1 MAFYICSNCGYGS
14 ATFLG
19 KCPECG
25 EWNTLKQQ
33 QGFSDDSKKKKTNPQ
48 DLNVK
53 SFEEVIAKHDKRRH
67 PTGIHEFDRVLG
79 GGIPS
84 DGVILLTGEPGI
96 GKSTLLLQA
105 LSKQNALY
113 ISGEE
118 SAEQIKERID
128 RLKMPHEN
136 LMFSDTLQVESIIEG
151 FESLKSKPNVL
162 VVDSIQM
169 LYSRGVESMTGS
181 VSQLRETIL
190 QLVQFAKKNHVALI
204 LIGHITKEG
213 DVAGPKIVEHMV
225 DTVLSFE
232 GDKISHF
239 RILRAT
245 KNRFGSTDEIGI
257 FEMKGEGL
265 SEVTNPLAFVSP
277 GDNDASS
284 DNTPT
289 TGRAVAGVIEGKR
302 PLFFEIQSLTVHTSL
317 PVPRRVARGV
327 EYNKLLLLLAVMKRH
342 MRIDTDTYDIYVNV
356 AGGVDVKSPASDL
369 AILASLISSIKD
381 KPIPKSAVFVGEVG
395 LLGEVRSAYSE
406 DKILAESKRIGL
418 TKYVNS
424 KNLKKHCRNLLSLFG
439 S

>member
-1 MAFYICSNCGYGS
+1 MSFYICSNCGFGS
-14 ATFLG
+14 ATFIG
-19 KCPECG
+19 KCPDCG

-33 QGFSDDSKKKKTNPQ
+33 QGFSDDPKKKKSSPQ
-48 DLNVK
+48 IFAVK
-53 SFEEVIAKHDKRRH
+53 SFGEVIAKHEKRRL

-79 GGIPS
+79 WGIPS

-96 GKSTLLLQA
+96 GKSTILLQA
-105 LSKQNALY
+105 LANQSALY

-128 RLKMPHEN
+128 RISLPHSD

-151 FESLKSKPNVL
+151 FSKLENKPQVM

-204 LIGHITKEG
+204 LVGHITKDG
-213 DVAGPKIVEHMV
+213 DVAGPTLVEHMV

-239 RILRAT
+239 RILRAN

-257 FEMKGEGL
+257 FEMKGKGL
-265 SEVTNPLAFVSP
+265 EEVTNPLAFIS
-277 GDNDASS
+277 DEKSS
-284 DNTPT
+284 LTSA
-289 TGRAVAGVIEGKR
+289 GRAVAGVIEGKR
-302 PLFFEIQSLTVHTSL
+302 PLFFEIQSLAVHTSL
-317 PVPRRVARGV
+317 PVPRRVARGI

-342 MRIDTDTYDIYVNV
+342 MRIDPDSYDIYVNV
-356 AGGVDVKSPASDL
+356 AGGVDVKSPAVDL
-369 AILASLISSIKD
+369 AVLASLISSIKD
-381 KPIPKSAVFVGEVG
+381 LPVPAQSVFVGEVG
-395 LLGEVRSAYSE
+395 LLGEVRSTFGE
-406 DKILAESKRIGL
+406 DKILSESKRIGL
-418 TKYVNS
+418 IKNFTS
-424 KNLKKHCRNLLSLFG
+424 KIGHCHNLLNIFG
-439 S
+439 KK